1 MQNLSKNFNEFSS
14 TCVDN
19 SAKNQEKSV
28 KNQPFDG
35 GMTENAS
42 KTPKNAHISGD
53 FDKNSTKNQ
62 QNIGVDGKNG
72 ENKQFFKENTAND
85 LKNNA
90 QASQMQE
97 KSNNGGENQSNTVKS
112 SESQLNGDNS
122 NANQLN
128 GNKDGE
134 NQSFLTFEEQIE
146 RDFKDFETIYPN
158 VSKNSLLSDENLRIF
173 AEGKENKQFS
183 VIYAKYI
190 RVAQNIAEQAILQ
203 EKARKANADSASGSL
218 SSSQGAK
225 SSYFTREQVKAMS
238 PSEIK
243 KNYELIRQSQQNW

>member
-1 MQNLSKNFNEFSS
+1 MQNLNKNFNEFSS
-14 TCVDN
+14 PCVDN
-19 SAKNQEKSV
+19 SQKNQEKSV
-28 KNQPFDG
+28 KNLSSDG

-42 KTPKNAHISGD
+42 KTSKNAHISED
-53 FDKNSTKNQ
+53 FDKNSSQSQ

-72 ENKQFFKENTAND
+72 ESK
-85 LKNNA
+85 
-90 QASQMQE
+90 
-97 KSNNGGENQSNTVKS
+97 
-112 SESQLNGDNS
+112 LNGINS
-122 NANQLN
+122 NENQLN
-128 GNKDGE
+128 SDKDGK
-134 NQSFLTFEEQIE
+134 NQAVLTFEEQIE
-146 RDFKDFETIYPN
+146 RDFKDFEAIYPN
-158 VSKNSLLSDENLRIF
+158 VSKSSLLTDESLRLF

-183 VIYAKYI
+183 FIYAKYL
-190 RVAQNIAEQAILQ
+190 RLAQNIAEQAILQ